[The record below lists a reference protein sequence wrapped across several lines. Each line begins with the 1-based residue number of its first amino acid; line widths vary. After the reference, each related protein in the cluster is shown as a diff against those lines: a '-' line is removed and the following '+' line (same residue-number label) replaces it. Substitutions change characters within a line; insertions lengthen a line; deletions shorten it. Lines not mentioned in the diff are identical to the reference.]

1 MQRSLKMTEEISR
14 EIQTSRLAFKYAK
27 IKILKLRRDYN
38 HHTFISSVIHSTVYI
53 LNQKTTIFF
62 KKQNINIFSKKFQLS
77 LEIFSPHNNL
87 A

>member
-1 MQRSLKMTEEISR
+1 MTEEISH

-27 IKILKLRRDYN
+27 IKILKLHRDYN

-53 LNQKTTIFF
+53 LNQKTIFF

-77 LEIFSPHNNL
+77 LEIFSPQNNL